1 MKLGKPFAPT
11 FLKIPTHLHRC
22 NKVTGGGHWGDAL
35 SFWLRGLHM
44 ARDPLDY
51 FAYRVFIGVMG
62 LVVAMLS
69 ITGVYIW
76 WKKRRARQ
84 LHRQARKIAMTGGV
98 RENA

>member
-1 MKLGKPFAPT
+1 
-11 FLKIPTHLHRC
+11 
-22 NKVTGGGHWGDAL
+22 
-35 SFWLRGLHM
+35 
-44 ARDPLDY
+44 
-51 FAYRVFIGVMG
+51 MG

-84 LHRQARKIAMTGGV
+84 LHREARKIATTGGV